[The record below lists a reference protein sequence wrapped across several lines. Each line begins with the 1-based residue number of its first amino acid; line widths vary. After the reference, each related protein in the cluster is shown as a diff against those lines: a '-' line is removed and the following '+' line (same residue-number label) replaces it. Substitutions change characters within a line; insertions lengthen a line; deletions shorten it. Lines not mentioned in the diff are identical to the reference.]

1 MSENFRLFRAKTSK
15 KGYNRER
22 QMQGSFLALLC
33 DYFLSKW
40 RTVLRPI

>member
-1 MSENFRLFRAKTSK
+1 MSENLRLSRAKISK
-15 KGYNRER
+15 KGYNHER
-22 QMQGSFLALLC
+22 QMQRPFMDLLC